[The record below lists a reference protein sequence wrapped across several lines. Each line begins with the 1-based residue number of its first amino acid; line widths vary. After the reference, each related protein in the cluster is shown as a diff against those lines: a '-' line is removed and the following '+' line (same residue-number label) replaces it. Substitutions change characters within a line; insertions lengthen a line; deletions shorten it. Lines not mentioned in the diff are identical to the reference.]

1 MGVVSLKLIVETIH
15 SIHPIPLALTKNYR
29 KVRNTDNIINSFFPG
44 KNITSG
50 CLIPNEL
57 L

>member
-29 KVRNTDNIINSFFPG
+29 KVRNTDNIINSFFSRE
-44 KNITSG
+44 KHNKWLSNTK
-50 CLIPNEL
+50 
-57 L
+57 